1 MIRKFYIENSLGNR
15 YSLQDTNVLGRNP
28 SGLGAEVTFESVI
41 LGESKKVTETH
52 YELIDK
58 HLSIVFRGTIP
69 EVYQA
74 YQDFVRFLSRKPLR
88 LIYVT
93 PNTFEEYWCD
103 VILTRL
109 DKTEVNEANVLE
121 CDLELSPVDFWRN
134 SRTNI
139 LDVGDDDE
147 GSGKKYPLKRPYSY
161 GSKSLSEVS
170 ISNNGFYDAPFTI
183 EIDGT
188 TTNPI
193 ITLYDANDVR
203 YGQARLIG
211 TFDKIVINSD
221 ELNESIQLVQ
231 NGVELTDPYNYQDLT
246 YLDDETALTFMKLK
260 VGQSKMAFTLGLN
273 FSGTIRITWNERY
286 ITI

>member
-58 HLSIVFRGTIP
+58 HLSIVFKGTIP

-103 VILTRL
+103 VVLTRL

>member
-1 MIRKFYIENSLGNR
+1 MIRKFYIENALGNR

-103 VILTRL
+103 VVLTRL

-170 ISNNGFYDAPFTI
+170 ISNNGFYNAPFII

-193 ITLYDANDVR
+193 ITLYDSNNVR
-203 YGQARLIG
+203 YGQARLVG

>member
-15 YSLQDTNVLGRNP
+15 YSLQESNVLGRNP
-28 SGLGAEVTFESVI
+28 SGLGAEQSFESVI
-41 LGESKKVTETH
+41 LGESKKVTEYH

-58 HLSIVFRGTIP
+58 QMSIVFKGTIP
-69 EVYQA
+69 EVYQM

-93 PNTFEEYWCD
+93 PNTFEEYFCD
-103 VILTRL
+103 VVLTRL

-121 CDLELSPVDFWRN
+121 CDLTLSPVDFWRN

-139 LDVGDDDE
+139 LDVGNDDE

-161 GSKSLSEVS
+161 GSRSLSEVT

-183 EIDGT
+183 EIDGV

-193 ITLYDANDVR
+193 ITLYDSNNIR
-203 YGQARLIG
+203 YGQARFIG
-211 TFDKIVINSD
+211 TFESIKINSD
-221 ELNESIQLVQ
+221 ELNENIKLVS

-246 YLDDETALTFMKLK
+246 YLDDNTALTFMKLK
-260 VGQSKMAFTLGLN
+260 VGQSKMAFTLGLS
-273 FSGTIRITWNERY
+273 FGGTIRITWNERF

>member
-1 MIRKFYIENSLGNR
+1 MIRKFYLENAQGNR

-28 SGLGAEVTFESVI
+28 SGLGAEQTFESII
-41 LGESKKVTETH
+41 LGESKKLTESH

-58 HLSIVFRGTIP
+58 QLSIVFKGTVP
-69 EVYQA
+69 QVYQM
-74 YQDFVRFLSRKPLR
+74 YQDFVRFLSRKPLK

-93 PNTFEEYWCD
+93 PNTFDEYWCD
-103 VILTRL
+103 VVLSSL
-109 DKTEVNEANVLE
+109 SKTEVNEADVLE
-121 CDLELSPVDFWRN
+121 CDLVLSPLDFWRN
-134 SRTNI
+134 SKTNI

-170 ISNNGFYDAPFTI
+170 ISNNGFYDAPFII
-183 EIDGT
+183 EINGT

-193 ITLYDANDVR
+193 ITLYDEDNVR
-203 YGQARLIG
+203 YGQARLVG
-211 TFDKIVINSD
+211 TFDSITINSD
-221 ELNESIQLVQ
+221 ELNESIQLESGGVQ
-231 NGVELTDPYNYQDLT
+231 LTDPYNYQDLT
-246 YLDDETALTFMKLK
+246 YLDDNTALTFMKLK

-273 FSGTIRITWNERY
+273 FSGTIRITWNERF